1 MSDLFKKEDVI
12 ALLRGKTVL
21 ILGGSIQRGIYKDL
35 IWLMNSNT
43 LINKG
48 VGILLCLFRY
58 VHQCHIFL
66 SGSGGQR

>member
-12 ALLRGKTVL
+12 AILRGKTVL
-21 ILGGSIQRGIYKDL
+21 ILGASIQRGIYKDL

-48 VGILLCLFRY
+48 VRLLLCLLRY
-58 VHQCHIFL
+58 VHQCHIFFA
-66 SGSGGQR
+66 GSGGQR